1 MSDLPILI
9 AGGGIAGLAAAL
21 GLKRIGRPYRLFEMA
36 SRFEEVGAG
45 LQMSPN
51 GVSALRWLGAW
62 GAVEPHCV
70 VPTEIHV
77 RDGESG
83 ALLQR
88 IRLGRTF
95 EERFG
100 APYRVCH
107 RADLLASLVASLA
120 DASDGELHLA
130 SRIKDC
136 ELLPDGVRLAIEG
149 QDAVEGEALIAADG
163 IWSGLRRQVAGE
175 VIPIHRG
182 HAIYRAVIP
191 FSAVPPVILAD
202 CVTLWLCPGGHVVH
216 YPVSNWKSFNIVAA
230 VDSPPGSD
238 GWSAVAAP
246 GEVASAFAS
255 AEDGLGELLSRP
267 VQWLRWQGMDL
278 PGLSRWHG
286 SRMALAGDAA
296 HATLPYLAQGAA
308 MALED
313 ACVLAQMIDG
323 SGSMENAFA
332 GYAAARKPRTA
343 RVQQQSRHL
352 GKLYHAKGLA
362 ALARNAVLRLM
373 GPEAATR
380 RNRWI
385 YEWTA

>member
-36 SRFEEVGAG
+36 DRFEEVGAG

-62 GAVEPHCV
+62 DAVEPHSV
-70 VPTEIHV
+70 IPTEIHV
-77 RDGESG
+77 RDGVSG
-83 ALLQR
+83 SLLQR
-88 IRLGRTF
+88 IRLGRSF

-107 RADLLASLVASLA
+107 RADLLAGLLAALGNAS
-120 DASDGELHLA
+120 GELQLA
-130 SRIKDC
+130 SRVKDC
-136 ELLPDGVRLAIEG
+136 EFLPDRVRLSIEG
-149 QDAVEGEALIAADG
+149 QDAVEGEALLAADG
-163 IWSGLRRQVAGE
+163 IWSGLRRHVAGG
-175 VIPIHRG
+175 VKPVHRG
-182 HAIYRAVIP
+182 HAIYRALIP

-216 YPVSNWKSFNIVAA
+216 YPVSNWRSFNIVAA
-230 VDSPPGSD
+230 VDSPAGSD

-246 GEVASAFAS
+246 SEVTSAFAD
-255 AEDGLGELLSRP
+255 ATFDLQELLSKP

-278 PGLSRWHG
+278 PELPRWHG
-286 SRMALAGDAA
+286 NRMVLVGDAA

-313 ACVLAQMIDG
+313 ACILAKKIDSNEG
-323 SGSMENAFA
+323 LEGAFV
-332 GYAAARKPRTA
+332 GYEAQRKPRTT
-343 RVQQQSRHL
+343 RVRRQSRQL
-352 GKLYHAKGLA
+352 GRLYHAKGMA
-362 ALARNAVLRLM
+362 ALVRNAMLRLM
-373 GPEAATR
+373 GPEAAMR
-380 RNRWI
+380 RNRYI
-385 YEWTA
+385 YGWKA